1 MDEFRF
7 VVMPIRKT
15 WHRVR
20 PAKMFFVDGA
30 DSESTLTHL
39 SNSLPDMRITES
51 VDAVEGVRERCHLCL
66 RTILILIESHVPMP
80 CCWRLAGCHPDREDI
95 VVQYD
100 QVQTRLDDFGGCCAR
115 GDLHSGVLYWLSCP
129 PKAPP
134 PPCT

>member
-1 MDEFRF
+1 MAMDEFRF

-51 VDAVEGVRERCHLCL
+51 VDAVEGAA
-66 RTILILIESHVPMP
+66 ILIGRILSFNMIKSKRGWMI
-80 CCWRLAGCHPDREDI
+80 LAAVALVVICIQVYFIGSAVLQKRRHLRALED
-95 VVQYD
+95 VKK
-100 QVQTRLDDFGGCCAR
+100 L
-115 GDLHSGVLYWLSCP
+115 
-129 PKAPP
+129 
-134 PPCT
+134 